1 MVSFSVFGQNKKMK
15 EDSVFFEKIYIIDH
29 QIDSAF
35 SGISLEKDLTD
46 KDVYILGLS
55 KKKLEHY
62 NYLLSTFPNSE
73 YTFSALNGKAYTE
86 FALKNYK
93 NATDTF
99 LKTLKYIADNKGKT
113 EPNNGFVFG
122 ENNEQLL
129 NQTYKTLATIE
140 IEQKNHKEALKYLDE
155 AQKNYYRMSCGNA
168 LFSEIAYVA
177 NLYTECYFNLKD
189 DKKICDILIPVAALP
204 MVNENS
210 ITVTRLYETLLK
222 KYNKTELKKLFQESF
237 KSLYSKEEI
246 INNYAN
252 TIYYVKFLDRDL
264 ILYDLSFKNLSKKS
278 TKERLNK
285 ILNSS
290 KFYAL
295 LSK

>member
-1 MVSFSVFGQNKKMK
+1 MVSFSVFGQNKKIK
-15 EDSVFFEKIYIIDH
+15 EDSVFFEKICIIDH
-29 QIDSAF
+29 QINSAF

-140 IEQKNHKEALKYLDE
+140 IEQKNYKEALKYLDE
-155 AQKNYYRMSCGNA
+155 AQKNSYRMSCGNA

-237 KSLYSKEEI
+237 KTLYSKEGI

-278 TKERLNK
+278 TKER
-285 ILNSS
+285 
-290 KFYAL
+290 
-295 LSK
+295 